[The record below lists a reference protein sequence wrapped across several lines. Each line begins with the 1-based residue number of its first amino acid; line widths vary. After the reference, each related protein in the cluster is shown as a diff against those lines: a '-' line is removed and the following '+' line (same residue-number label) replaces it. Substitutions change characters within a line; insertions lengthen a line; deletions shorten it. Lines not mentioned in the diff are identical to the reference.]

1 MLILKGGVKMDSTF
15 KDRIYVLLD
24 EAREESI
31 SALLEKS
38 IQYKK
43 FVEEEHQAHQ
53 KFEKLKL
60 SKKERKV
67 ISDVLDCQSATDSE
81 YSLLSYIAGIV
92 DCLKFQEY
100 IRELKTVQKD
110 MP

>member
-1 MLILKGGVKMDSTF
+1 MD
-15 KDRIYVLLD
+15 KAWQDRIYVLLD

-38 IQYKK
+38 TQYKK
-43 FVEEEHQAHQ
+43 FAEEEYQAHQ

-67 ISDVLDCQSATDSE
+67 IGDVLDCQSATDSE
-81 YSLLSYIAGIV
+81 YSLLAYIAGII

-100 IRELKTVQKD
+100 IRELKEVQKD